1 MSTTGEY
8 FKSRVLITGGT
19 AGIGLATAKRLLLD
33 GHQVFICGRS
43 AEKLAAAQTE
53 LAGMDVASSIEG
65 TVCDV
70 RDYDAVSRMVDQAAS
85 VMGGLDALVNNA
97 GVGRIADVEAMS
109 VEDWRDMIDINLNGV
124 FYCCKAAIPY
134 LKSSPKGN
142 IINIGSRAGRYAFQ
156 GGTAYNATKFGL
168 QGFSEA
174 LFLDLSKYGIGVSL
188 VAPGAVATGFAGVED
203 EDWHLQPDDIAK
215 VIGDL
220 LRNDQRANVNWIEIR
235 PGLRDLR

>member
-1 MSTTGEY
+1 MSTAGEY

-19 AGIGLATAKRLLLD
+19 AGIGLATAKRLLCE

-43 AEKLAAAQTE
+43 AEKLTAAQHE
-53 LAGMDVASSIEG
+53 LAEIAPAMSSQG
-65 TVCDV
+65 AVCDV
-70 RDYDAVSRMVDQAAS
+70 RDFEAVSRMVDQAAS

-97 GVGRIADVEAMS
+97 GVGHISDIATMS
-109 VEDWRDMIDINLNGV
+109 VDNWRSMIDINLNGV

-142 IINIGSRAGRYAFQ
+142 IINLGSRAGRYAFP

-188 VAPGAVATGFAGVED
+188 VAPGSVATGFAGVEN

-220 LRNDQRANVNWIEIR
+220 LRNDQRANVNWVEIR
-235 PGLRDLR
+235 PGLREFR